1 MVRKMKILLI
11 NVISKIQQSIMKNYG
26 HFDEEGF
33 YVIDKPIPTAVA
45 SLIRKLG
52 KWLVALGNCSPQQKS
67 IIEKHYKQH
76 QLTEQKVNSRGQVA
90 N

>member
-1 MVRKMKILLI
+1 MKQLLS
-11 NVISKIQQSIMKNYG
+11 NFISKVQQSIMKNYG

-52 KWLVALGNCSPQQKS
+52 KWLVALDS
-67 IIEKHYKQH
+67 
-76 QLTEQKVNSRGQVA
+76 
-90 N
+90 